1 MCRKACA
8 GAGPGLMG
16 GGWGMLLPHSAP
28 RPRIP
33 IPIPNPN
40 TLQVLVPD
48 PGTGGGGGGRAVL
61 LCLRAAPAH
70 APSYPPPNNR
80 VFVKSYPS
88 APSPPTLPLPHPP
101 NVTSFLRVEPL

>member
-1 MCRKACA
+1 
-8 GAGPGLMG
+8 MG

-48 PGTGGGGGGRAVL
+48 PGTGGGGGEGGVAL
-61 LCLRAAPAH
+61 LEGSTGSCSLLPAPT
-70 APSYPPPNNR
+70 
-80 VFVKSYPS
+80 K
-88 APSPPTLPLPHPP
+88 
-101 NVTSFLRVEPL
+101 